1 MIFDLLLMLA
11 LQLVLVPVMTL
22 RTIMLVKGYTKY
34 AVPLGFLETFIY
46 IIGVSIVLNGEQN
59 IIKMLVYSIGFA
71 AGSYL
76 GSKLEKKLAIGFT
89 TLQVNIQNNNQELIN
104 ELREDGYGVTV
115 FEGQGRDSARYKLEI
130 VCKRTKQKSL
140 INRILKVEEDAFIVV
155 YEAMEFK
162 GGHLLKNL
170 KNTSKQKK
178 NQ

>member
-1 MIFDLLLMLA
+1 MLV

-46 IIGVSIVLNGEQN
+46 IIGVSIVLGGDQN
-59 IIKMLVYSIGFA
+59 VIKMLVYSIGYA
-71 AGSYL
+71 AGLFL

-89 TLQVNIQNNNQELIN
+89 TLQVNILNKNQSLID

-115 FEGQGRDSARYKLEI
+115 FEGQGRDSVRYKLEI
-130 VCKRTKQKSL
+130 VCKRNKQKSL
-140 INRILKVEEDAFIVV
+140 IAKILKVEEDAFIAV
-155 YEAMEFK
+155 YETIEFK

-170 KNTSKQKK
+170 KNIAK
-178 NQ
+178 